1 MTPLTLGLL
10 IAALVAVVYRRRRRI
25 LERDFPVVNK
35 LPSEYYRDAEGLVS
49 KGFEEHGGRPFRVD
63 SGLAKWIIL
72 PGETADEIRNHE
84 DLDST
89 KKSQAALPGFEPFAI
104 FSSQLMHDITKCI
117 TRNLGKE
124 APLTC
129 SPSGADDGWTATI
142 NEPLS
147 SETTFAMR
155 DVLTDETEWHEIL
168 LRPTV
173 TRIIARVT
181 SLIFVG
187 PELCCDP
194 TWLDVTASYFA
205 KSNAAGKE
213 LRHWPAFLR
222 PLVNMAAP
230 RNRELRTLVATARQ
244 SINRV
249 LQSREA
255 AKRLTP
261 GAATVVP
268 QYHDV
273 LTWSE
278 DLAVKKG
285 LVFDPAVLQLSLYFT
300 SMHTSGD
307 MITQALLDLCCY
319 PELVGP
325 LREEMRNVLGPGC
338 WSKSKT
344 MNDLKLLDSVLKE
357 SQRLKPVSI
366 ISMGRTTKKDVF
378 LKDGTVLPK
387 GNIIATS
394 CRLMWDPIMYKDPMA
409 FDGYRFLR
417 RRECD
422 DPSKKHTATL
432 VATSPDHLGFGHGQ
446 YACPGRFFGVN
457 EVKIILCH
465 LLSNYDLKL
474 AENSPTE
481 PVHWGFEMLAN
492 PQAII
497 LVRRRQ
503 EQIVEF

>member
-1 MTPLTLGLL
+1 MTFGGIWSSSSQHLRRPGFEWIGSSITTVAPLTLVLL
-10 IAALVAVVYRRRRRI
+10 IAALVAVLYRRRRRI

-35 LPSEYYRDAEGLVS
+35 LPAEYYRDAEGLVS

-72 PGETADEIRNHE
+72 PGEVADEIRNHE
-84 DLDST
+84 DLGST
-89 KKSQAALPGFEPFAI
+89 KKSQEVFSWLHPQAALPGFEPFAI
-104 FSSQLMHDITKCI
+104 FSSQLMHDIT
-117 TRNLGKE
+117 N
-124 APLTC
+124 
-129 SPSGADDGWTATI
+129 
-142 NEPLS
+142 
-147 SETTFAMR
+147 ETTFAMR
-155 DVLTDETEWHEIL
+155 DVLTDE
-168 LRPTV
+168 TV

-213 LRHWPAFLR
+213 LRHWPPFLR
-222 PLVNMAAP
+222 PLVNMVAP

-244 SINRV
+244 TIDRV

-255 AKRLTP
+255 AKRLAS

-278 DLAVKKG
+278 ELAVKKG
-285 LVFDPAVLQLSLYFT
+285 MVFDPAVLQLSLYFT

-357 SQRLKPVSI
+357 SQRMKPVSI
-366 ISMGRTTKKDVF
+366 ISMGRTTKRDVF

-394 CRLMWDPIMYKDPMA
+394 CRLMWDPMRYKDPMT

-417 RRECD
+417 QRESD

-474 AENSPTE
+474 AENSPTQ
-481 PVHWGFEMLAN
+481 PVRWGFEMLAN
-492 PQAII
+492 PQAKI
-497 LVRRRQ
+497 LVRRRK